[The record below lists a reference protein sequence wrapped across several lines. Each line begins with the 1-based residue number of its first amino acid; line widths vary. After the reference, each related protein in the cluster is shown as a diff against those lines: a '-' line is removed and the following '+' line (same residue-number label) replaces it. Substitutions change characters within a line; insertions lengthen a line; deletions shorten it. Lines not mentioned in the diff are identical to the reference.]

1 MRPRTFLLLRIELV
15 TRYGNKKAIDINEI
29 FLVGIKFEG
38 KKNTKM
44 ENKSV
49 AMTRL
54 GKRIQSIERL
64 EEKARRDASD
74 RWIQGPPGL
83 VDIEHSGKK
92 KNPATRGERRK

>member
-1 MRPRTFLLLRIELV
+1 MLRIELV
-15 TRYGNKKAIDINEI
+15 TRYGNKKANDLNEI
-29 FLVGIKFEG
+29 FLVGIKFE
-38 KKNTKM
+38 KKEKNTKM

-64 EEKARRDASD
+64 EEKARRDPSD

-92 KNPATRGERRK
+92 KNPTTRGERRK